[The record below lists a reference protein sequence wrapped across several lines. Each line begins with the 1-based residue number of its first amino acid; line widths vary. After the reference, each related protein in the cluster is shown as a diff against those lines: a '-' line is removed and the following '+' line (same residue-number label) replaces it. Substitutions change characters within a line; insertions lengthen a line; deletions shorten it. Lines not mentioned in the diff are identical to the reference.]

1 MRTLPGAEMT
11 REDMREEKR
20 DEGENALASKGRLGR
35 YEESTASDYLAEY
48 RMT

>member
-35 YEESTASDYLAEY
+35 YEGRLLPITSPNTE
-48 RMT
+48 

>member
-1 MRTLPGAEMT
+1 MSTFPGAEMT
-11 REDMREEKR
+11 REDMREEEREMRGKR
-20 DEGENALASKGRLGR
+20 TGKGRR